1 MIPGDDTT
9 VSPDTKLI
17 LRTLRETHSDTEHKI
32 AAMLSTQQQ
41 LQADMAAMRQ
51 GFPDG
56 DPDSHRRYH
65 ESIIEWRELRNR
77 MVREALVK
85 AAQAGA
91 VGALGWV
98 AYAVWMALKME
109 ITK

>member
-1 MIPGDDTT
+1 MNLHDAPAL
-9 VSPDTKLI
+9 SPDTQAI
-17 LRTLRETHSDTEHKI
+17 IRALRETKGDVERQIAVLITEQRK
-32 AAMLSTQQQ
+32 
-41 LQADMAAMRQ
+41 LQADVAALRE

-77 MVREALVK
+77 MVREALIK

-91 VGALGWV
+91 VGALGWI
-98 AYAVWMALKME
+98 AYAVWTAFKME
-109 ITK
+109 IMK

>member
-1 MIPGDDTT
+1 MPLSEDAIAIIRAVKESTAD
-9 VSPDTKLI
+9 L
-17 LRTLRETHSDTEHKI
+17 EQKI
-32 AAMLSTQQQ
+32 AAMQT
-41 LQADMAAMRQ
+41 RQ
-51 GFPDG
+51 DTIIAGFPGG

-98 AYAVWMALKME
+98 AYAVWMAFKME

>member
-1 MIPGDDTT
+1 MVDLERAGL
-9 VSPDTKLI
+9 SPDAQAI
-17 LRTLRETHSDTEHKI
+17 IEAVRETKGDVERQI
-32 AAMLSTQQQ
+32 AVMLRAQQQ
-41 LQADMAAMRQ
+41 LQADVTALRE

-77 MVREALVK
+77 MIREALVK

-91 VGALGWV
+91 VGALGWI
-98 AYAVWMALKME
+98 AYAVWMAFKME

>member
-1 MIPGDDTT
+1 MVDLERAGL
-9 VSPDTKLI
+9 SPDAQAI
-17 LRTLRETHSDTEHKI
+17 IEAVRETKGDVERQISV
-32 AAMLSTQQQ
+32 MLRAQQQ
-41 LQADMAAMRQ
+41 LQADVTALRE

-91 VGALGWV
+91 VGALGWI
-98 AYAVWMALKME
+98 AYAVWTAFKME
-109 ITK
+109 LMK

>member
-1 MIPGDDTT
+1 MSEPLSQDTRA
-9 VSPDTKLI
+9 I
-17 LRTLRETHSDTEHKI
+17 IQALRETKGDVERQIAVMITEQRKI
-32 AAMLSTQQQ
+32 
-41 LQADMAAMRQ
+41 QADVAALRD

-91 VGALGWV
+91 VGGLGWV
-98 AYAVWMALKME
+98 AYAVWTAAKME
-109 ITK
+109 IMK